1 MAYNNLMTNPSHD
14 SLYYPSI
21 GTPKDRLPTP
31 CLLIN
36 LPALEFNLS
45 LMSNYFFQ
53 KPTKLRPHFKTHKCP
68 RIAKKQM
75 EYGAVGITCAKLSE
89 AEVLMNAGIMNVLIA
104 NQVVDPAK
112 INRLVKLATFGQII
126 VAVDQLANLIQIAGA
141 ANEAGTTVHVV
152 IEVDVGLHR
161 AGVQPGDPALAL
173 AKEACSLPGIHFS
186 GLLGYEGF
194 TMFEVDRGVR
204 SGNSKAA
211 MNALVST
218 SDLIRGAGIPVE
230 IVSAGGTGTY
240 DITGDNPGV
249 TEVEAGSYV
258 FMDIKYNQLG
268 LDFKQSLTLLA
279 MVTSVQAA
287 GRSIIDAGLKVL
299 TTDNG
304 IPELITPDGLK
315 LLNLNEEHGI
325 VWVDSEKVQ
334 PEVGMYVEIIPS
346 HACTTVN
353 LHDRYYIIQDDLLVD
368 IWEISGRGKSQ

>member
-1 MAYNNLMTNPSHD
+1 MAYNNPMTDPSLD

-31 CLLIN
+31 ALLIN

-45 LMSNYFFQ
+45 LMSSYFLH
-53 KPTKLRPHFKTHKCP
+53 KSTKLRPHFKTHKCP
-68 RIAKKQM
+68 LIAKKQV
-75 EYGAVGITCAKLSE
+75 EYGAIGITCAKLSE
-89 AEVLMNAGIMNVLIA
+89 AEVLMEAGILNVLIA

-112 INRLVKLATFGQII
+112 ITRLAKLAGYGQLI
-126 VAVDQLANLIQIAGA
+126 VAVDQLENLIQIAGA
-141 ANEAGTTVHVV
+141 ANESRTTVHVV
-152 IEVDVGLHR
+152 IEVDVGMRR
-161 AGVQPGDPALAL
+161 AGVQPGEPALKL
-173 AKEACSLPGIHFS
+173 AKEASILPGIHFS
-186 GLLGYEGF
+186 GVLGYEGF
-194 TMFEVDRGVR
+194 TMFEEDREER
-204 SGNSKAA
+204 YRNSQAA
-211 MNALVST
+211 MSALVST

-258 FMDIKYNQLG
+258 FMDKKYNQLG
-268 LDFKQSLTLLA
+268 MDFKQSLTLLA
-279 MVTSVQAA
+279 MVTSVQAV

-304 IPELITPDGLK
+304 MPELISPDGLK

-325 VWVDSEKVQ
+325 IGVDAEKVQ
-334 PEVGMYVEIIPS
+334 PKVGMYVEIIPS

-353 LHDRYYIIQDDLLVD
+353 LHDRYYVIQDDQLID